1 MKTLAQYVLGTSAL
15 ILMLIGSLIAMD
27 NSFLANY
34 ADKYELN
41 QEYLSLSDSEKDCT
55 KGELVWFDDEYGV
68 CHYNGA
74 FQQELL
80 TDTQVSLN

>member
-1 MKTLAQYVLGTSAL
+1 MKTLIQYVIGTSAL
-15 ILMLIGSLIAMD
+15 VLVLLGSLEVMD
-27 NSFLANY
+27 NSFLTSY
-34 ADKYELN
+34 AHKYELN
-41 QEYLSLSDSEKDCT
+41 RNYLSLSDSEKDCT
-55 KGELVWFDDEYGV
+55 KGELVWFDDEFGV

>member
-1 MKTLAQYVLGTSAL
+1 MKTLIQYVIGTSAL
-15 ILMLIGSLIAMD
+15 VLLLLGSLEAMD
-27 NSFLANY
+27 NSFLTSY

-41 QEYLSLSDSEKDCT
+41 QDYLSLSDNEKDCT
-55 KGELVWFDDEYGV
+55 KGELVWFDDEFGV

>member
-1 MKTLAQYVLGTSAL
+1 MKTLLQYTLGTSSL
-15 ILMLIGSLIAMD
+15 ILVLLGSLEAMD
-27 NSFLANY
+27 NSFLTRYAN
-34 ADKYELN
+34 KHELN
-41 QEYLSLSDSEKDCT
+41 QNYLSLSNSKQDCT

-74 FQQELL
+74 FQQENI